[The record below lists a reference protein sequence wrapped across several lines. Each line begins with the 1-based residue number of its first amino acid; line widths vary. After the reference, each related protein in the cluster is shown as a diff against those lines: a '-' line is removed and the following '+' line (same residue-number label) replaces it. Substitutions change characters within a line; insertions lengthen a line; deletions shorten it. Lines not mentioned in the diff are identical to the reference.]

1 MQPAVYRV
9 RVDLPNIA
17 RRVHHQHHHGMLGML
32 GMLGIL
38 NLVDIPPIYRYIQY
52 MTGDDQLRVKRHSMQ
67 DVLLY
72 LIRFYTSISLH
83 SYNLHA
89 ENFW

>member
-1 MQPAVYRV
+1 MRAQQARDTECHTVIQDVVPNFALVMQPAVYLV

-38 NLVDIPPIYRYIQY
+38 NLVDIPPISNI
-52 MTGDDQLRVKRHSMQ
+52 
-67 DVLLY
+67 
-72 LIRFYTSISLH
+72 
-83 SYNLHA
+83 
-89 ENFW
+89 